1 MRPFCSTI
9 LPASVT
15 KAWRI
20 TRPTFL
26 RREFAAKATKELGIP
41 AILPLEDGVE
51 ALVPIFKQ
59 MIDESI
65 AQV

>member
-1 MRPFCSTI
+1 VALTVKTYTMKE
-9 LPASVT
+9 AD
-15 KAWRI
+15 A
-20 TRPTFL
+20 
-26 RREFAAKATKELGIP
+26 REFAAKATKELGIP